1 MSYVYVV
8 NIVKYALEVM
18 SLSSVFISHNN
29 ENMPRDSAFSSIPC
43 FHKKIVTPENCERGE

>member
-8 NIVKYALEVM
+8 NIVKYDLEVM
-18 SLSSVFISHNN
+18 SLSSIFISHNN

-43 FHKKIVTPENCERGE
+43 FHKKIVTTENCESGE